1 MFDLETFCLNC
12 PFPTFDCKDVQ
23 YGKLLGKGANAN
35 VYCVKMNDTK
45 YAAKV
50 YKNVSDS
57 DDLGYELE
65 IAKCL
70 KGSKYSVQ
78 VHGIGHIIHEDETTD
93 ILLLME
99 YLVSHGDLYDYIQ
112 NVVKW
117 TPLYWINN
125 QYVPSPKNNYIYY
138 NEEGNIHWC
147 YGMPELQKVRITKS
161 LIKGVQELHSN
172 KIIHGDIKTN
182 NMVLQYKLKQQIVK
196 LVDFGMAYSSETDDL
211 IEIVYKCGTVGYRAP
226 EQDDYTM
233 CYRSDIYSM
242 GITIIEVWNGDIW
255 INKDDFKGCR
265 REALAGLRKIEK
277 NNKAFGKLLRDSI
290 SLNYKKRPT
299 AEKFLTRFNTIF
311 NNDRKCKK
319 SLQASKLKYLQ
330 SCNYGC
336 ES

>member
-12 PFPTFDCKDVQ
+12 PFPTFDCKDIQ
-23 YGKLLGKGANAN
+23 YGKLLGEGGNAN
-35 VYCVKMNDTK
+35 VYCVMVDGTK

-50 YKNVSDS
+50 YKNVSAS
-57 DDLGYELE
+57 DDLGYELD

-70 KGSKYSVQ
+70 KGTKYSVQ
-78 VHGIGHIIHEDETTD
+78 VHGVGYIIQEDEIID

-112 NVVKW
+112 NVAKW
-117 TPLYWINN
+117 TPLYRINN
-125 QYVPSPKNNYIYY
+125 KYIPQSKNNYIYY
-138 NEEGNIHWC
+138 NEENNIHWG
-147 YGMPELQKVRITKS
+147 YEMPELQKVRITRS
-161 LIKGVQELHSN
+161 MIKGIQELHSN

-182 NMVLQYKLKQQIVK
+182 NMVLQHKLKKQTIK

-211 IEIVYKCGTVGYRAP
+211 IEIVYKCGTIGYRAP
-226 EQDDYTM
+226 EQEEYTM

-255 INKDDFKGCR
+255 INKEDFKGCR
-265 REALAGLRKIEK
+265 REALTGLRKIEK
-277 NNKAFGKLLRDSI
+277 NNKEFGKLLRDSI

-299 AEKFLTRFNTIF
+299 ATKFLTRFNNIF
-311 NNDRKCKK
+311 NNGRKCKK
-319 SLQASKLKYLQ
+319 PLQASKLKCLQ
-330 SCNYGC
+330 PCNYGC